1 MGWQEINKSK
11 YIEQLKKGFGLENS
25 EDLLEKD
32 LLLTLILAEFE
43 KMDMGNE
50 LIFKGGTLLSRNYL
64 NYHRFSEDL
73 DFVFK
78 DSNYIRELPRS
89 ARERKVKTFLDS
101 FVPKLKEVVDA
112 LGLDFST
119 DRSNKKYCRML
130 SGRVVYTFKIY
141 YSEDKFIKVEINFI
155 EKMINNPVELSIKA
169 ITDFFDSKEL
179 MFVLGLKIDNFK
191 VLSYS
196 LNEIILEKYRAIL
209 TRKNFQERDL
219 FDLFL
224 IKDSLNADIKLIVE
238 KIRNSDLIKKDLV
251 SLISE
256 KLALLQKDKFF
267 ESEEK
272 IELLAV
278 AKYNPKEFEEFKVK
292 IKPILIEICKIFL
305 EGLPNKR

>member
-11 YIEQLKKGFGLENS
+11 YIEQLKKGFGLENN

-43 KMDMGNE
+43 KSDLGKE

-78 DSNYIRELPRS
+78 DSTSIRELTRN

-101 FVPKLKEVVDA
+101 FVPKLKEVADI

-141 YSEDKFIKVEINFI
+141 YSENKFIKVEINFI
-155 EKMINNPVELSIKA
+155 EKIHSTPESVSVKA
-169 ITDFFDSKEL
+169 ITDFFDSKVMLFE
-179 MFVLGLKIDNFK
+179 LGLSSKNFN

-196 LNEIILEKYRAIL
+196 LKEITLEKYRAVL
-209 TRKNFQERDL
+209 TRKNLQDRDL

-224 IKDSLNADIKLIVE
+224 INDSLNADVSEIVE
-238 KIRNSDLIKKDLV
+238 KIKNSALIKKDLTN
-251 SLISE
+251 LMSE
-256 KLALLQKDKFF
+256 KLALLEKDRFF
-267 ESEEK
+267 ESDEK
-272 IELLAV
+272 IEELAV
-278 AKYNPKEFEEFKVK
+278 AKYNPKEFEEFKQK
-292 IKPILIEICKIFL
+292 IKSKLIEICNKFL
-305 EGLPNKR
+305 EK